1 MTSTPVTEYCYCHAQ
16 RRYQEVELRLRED
29 RYWLTLTLVTGGQWV
44 VNRIVNTRMTVDDA
58 LYRMELVGHDFYLF
72 VDQETVRPSVVYRRK
87 GWDYGVI
94 GLDTQGAAAGAASAA
109 GA

>member
-29 RYWLTLTLVTGGQWV
+29 RYWLTLTLTLVTGGQWV

-58 LYRMELVGHDFYLF
+58 LDKIERAQHYLHATDPQIHDSIPPGDP
-72 VDQETVRPSVVYRRK
+72 V
-87 GWDYGVI
+87 
-94 GLDTQGAAAGAASAA
+94 AARLRAIAALHSRAEA
-109 GA
+109 

>member
-58 LYRMELVGHDFYLF
+58 LDKIERAQHYLHATDPQIHRSIPPGDP
-72 VDQETVRPSVVYRRK
+72 V
-87 GWDYGVI
+87 
-94 GLDTQGAAAGAASAA
+94 AARLRAIAALHSRAEA
-109 GA
+109 